1 MFQLPGKAHLLLTSA
16 LLAGAMVLPG
26 VPAGAAGAVGASP
39 AGAAPVLTADEP
51 PSGYPSWD
59 DVQKA
64 KQSETAKSSEIE
76 RINHLL
82 DDLQTQAAGL
92 GTTAITAGADYAVA
106 AAALERASAA
116 VDVLTAQTQRAATE
130 SEQYRKE
137 AGALAAHSYRT
148 GGTGLG
154 MFATLQAVESKD
166 GLQGLDLLNILT
178 DKAGTLYN
186 RASSARDVVQAL
198 SEQQAAATAER
209 ERLAGEA
216 KAKLDAAQA
225 AQDAMNRK
233 VAEQQQ
239 QGQVLV
245 AQLAALKD
253 STAEVES
260 GYREGQEAL
269 AAYQAAQQAKQQ
281 AAEAERQ
288 RQSAEAAAA
297 AAKPAPGPAA
307 PAPVTAPAPA
317 PPTVVA
323 PNLPGTVGNN
333 PSAAQA
339 FASSRLGAFG
349 WDSSQFQCLVQLWNR
364 ESNWRTN
371 ATNPSSGAYG
381 IPQSLPGS
389 KMASAGADW
398 MTNYQTQV
406 NWGLGYIRDRYGSPC
421 GAWGHSENVG
431 WY

>member
-1 MFQLPGKAHLLLTSA
+1 MFQISGKVHLLLTSA
-16 LLAGAMVLPG
+16 LLAGALVLP
-26 VPAGAAGAVGASP
+26 AGL
-39 AGAAPVLTADEP
+39 AAPALAADEP
-51 PSGYPSWD
+51 PSGFPSWE

-64 KQSETAKSSEIE
+64 KQNENAKSSEID
-76 RINHLL
+76 RINNLL
-82 DDLQTQAAGL
+82 DGLQTEAAGL
-92 GTTAITAGADYAVA
+92 GDTAITAGADYALA
-106 AAALERASAA
+106 AGALEKASAA
-116 VDVLTAQTQRAATE
+116 VDVLAAQTARAAAT

-154 MFATLQAVESKD
+154 VFATLEAVESKD

-186 RASSARDVVQAL
+186 RASSAQDVVQAL
-198 SEQQAAATAER
+198 TEQQAAATAER
-209 ERLAGEA
+209 ERLAREA

-233 VAEQQQ
+233 VTEQQQ

-253 STAEVES
+253 STADVENE
-260 GYREGQEAL
+260 YREGREAL
-269 AAYQAAQQAKQQ
+269 AAYQAAQQAKER

-288 RQSAEAAAA
+288 RQAAQAAQAASAAAA
-297 AAKPAPGPAA
+297 APAA
-307 PAPVTAPAPA
+307 PGAGAGAGPAPAPA
-317 PPTVVA
+317 PPAVVA
-323 PNLPGTVGNN
+323 PNLPGAVGNN
-333 PSAAQA
+333 PAAAQA
-339 FASSRLGAFG
+339 YASSRLGAFG
-349 WDSSQFQCLVQLWNR
+349 WDGSQFQCLVQLWNR
-364 ESNWRTN
+364 ESNWRTT
-371 ATNPSSGAYG
+371 ATNPYSGAYG

-389 KMASAGADW
+389 KMASAGSDW

-421 GAWGHSENVG
+421 GAWGHSENLG